1 MNPAGAFTFEDV
13 GVTAYKVGGSEAA
26 SLLSDD
32 SQHCSF
38 SVCEEAWANVLLK
51 SRDFFWRDNAY

>member
-1 MNPAGAFTFEDV
+1 MNPAGAFIFEDV

-26 SLLSDD
+26 CLLSDD

-38 SVCEEAWANVLLK
+38 SVCDEA
-51 SRDFFWRDNAY
+51 